1 MVGHLRVQT
10 DGLAL
15 FGGRTSV
22 VQTDGLVLFGGG
34 SSAGTD

>member
-1 MVGHLRVQT
+1 MAKHCLVVGHLRVQT

-22 VQTDGLVLFGGG
+22 
-34 SSAGTD
+34 GTD